1 MSYTTERRAGPLV
14 IAAAQPPNR
23 ACELRP
29 VSHVAFSVGKQPLFS
44 HELKAVCVGGLVVVA
59 NWKKWGW
66 GCSRGCGARDWA
78 HAAGPA
84 RGWTAPAAR
93 GIQGSDRAQ
102 TPEYTASVS
111 GRSRAREPALVGRAQ
126 VAGPVPFH
134 APAGHWAVAP
144 PLRVRGQFGHST
156 GNAVR
161 TPASAETRTSPAF
174 SPGLFPYS

>member
-1 MSYTTERRAGPLV
+1 MIYSTERRAGPPV
-14 IAAAQPPNR
+14 IAGGTTTEPRVRAATCVTR
-23 ACELRP
+23 R
-29 VSHVAFSVGKQPLFS
+29 LFS
-44 HELKAVCVGGLVVVA
+44 WQPTTFLARIKRLWGSCSWQSGKNGG
-59 NWKKWGW
+59 
-66 GCSRGCGARDWA
+66 GCSRACGARDWA
-78 HAAGPA
+78 HAVGPA